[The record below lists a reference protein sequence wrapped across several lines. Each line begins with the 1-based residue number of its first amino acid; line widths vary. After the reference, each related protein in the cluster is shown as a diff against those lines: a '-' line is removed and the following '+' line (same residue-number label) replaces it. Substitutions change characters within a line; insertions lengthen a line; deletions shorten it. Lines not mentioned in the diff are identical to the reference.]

1 MFLIMLAAKN
11 RKKSLQRQ
19 NSDDNRNK
27 NEGFLSHSLRRND
40 VMRLLLSTDKGILKY
55 KSDTVKLLNPIEFI
69 DLLNGG
75 NENGE

>member
-40 VMRLLLSTDKGILKY
+40 VMRLPFEYG
-55 KSDTVKLLNPIEFI
+55 
-69 DLLNGG
+69 
-75 NENGE
+75 